1 MATRVAALASV
12 PLPPE
17 SGELEIVPQPN
28 PSLSFS
34 FFCTGEVVVVCGGGW
49 ISAVE
54 VSSGG
59 GADSVTSAYSV
70 LVTLPLVSF
79 VWIR

>member
-17 SGELEIVPQPN
+17 GGELEIVPQPN
-28 PSLSFS
+28 PPLSF
-34 FFCTGEVVVVCGGGW
+34 FLFCIGEAAVVCGGVW
-49 ISAVE
+49 VSVE

-59 GADSVTSAYSV
+59 GADSVTSAFSV